1 MTTRIE
7 IKNEGPND
15 VQVQYGSSEASK
27 FILKP
32 QEVNSVLY
40 VYHEQEVVV
49 REILKTQAV

>member
-15 VQVQYGSSEASK
+15 VQVQYGSSESAK

-32 QEVNSVLY
+32 HEVNSVLY
-40 VYHEQEVVV
+40 VYHEQEVIV